1 MIRHRTASIL
11 FSILLILGLSAMGT
25 GRAYAAQQ
33 PARNPLYADQSAG
46 QEPAADGENAAE
58 VVEGSPTPLAQPID
72 GKNGPSPLMLCG
84 ITAVVVAVV
93 TAAVILRKARKF
105 E

>member
-1 MIRHRTASIL
+1 MIRHRTAAIL

-84 ITAVVVAVV
+84 IAAVVV

>member
-1 MIRHRTASIL
+1 MIRHRTAAIL

-33 PARNPLYADQSAG
+33 PARNPLYADQSAC

-72 GKNGPSPLMLCG
+72 GKKRPVAAHALRHCSGGGGRGDRGGHPEESP
-84 ITAVVVAVV
+84 
-93 TAAVILRKARKF
+93 
-105 E
+105 

>member
-1 MIRHRTASIL
+1 MIKHRTAAIL
-11 FSILLILGLSAMGT
+11 FSILLILGLSAIGT

-33 PARNPLYADQSAG
+33 PARNPLYANQSAG
-46 QEPAADGENAAE
+46 QEPAADGENAAV

-84 ITAVVVAVV
+84 IGAAVVAGV
-93 TAAVILRKARKF
+93 TAAGLPRQARHLA
-105 E
+105 